1 MVIQKRIEV
10 TAEPF
15 GVTVPGKVADTLSL
29 VDTTNVLAVGAV
41 AAAELLATKLF
52 TAP

>member
-1 MVIQKRIEV
+1 VVIQKRIEV

-15 GVTVPGKVADTLSL
+15 GVTVPGNVAEVLSR
-29 VDTTNVLAVGAV
+29 VETTSVFAVGAV

-52 TAP
+52 TEP